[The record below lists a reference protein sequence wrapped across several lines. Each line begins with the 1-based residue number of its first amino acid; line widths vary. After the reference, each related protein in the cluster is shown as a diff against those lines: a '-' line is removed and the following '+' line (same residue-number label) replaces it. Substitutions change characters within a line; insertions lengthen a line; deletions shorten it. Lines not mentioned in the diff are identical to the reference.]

1 MKKAIVI
8 GSPGAGKST
17 FARKLRDIT
26 GLPLYYLDRIWHLP
40 DRTTVSR
47 TEFDASLAE
56 ILERSEWII
65 DGNYRRT
72 FEVRIK
78 ACDTVFLLD
87 YPLEICLDGIRE
99 RVGKKREEMP
109 WTEDELDAEFFEY
122 VKEFHGTQ
130 LPEIYRLLEMYQD
143 GMQLYVFRSSE
154 EADAFLRMCEE

>member
-17 FARKLRDIT
+17 FARDLRDIT

-72 FEVRIK
+72 LEVRIK

-87 YPLEICLDGIRE
+87 YPLAICLDGIRE
-99 RVGKKREEMP
+99 RVGKKREEKGP
-109 WTEDELDAEFFEY
+109 R
-122 VKEFHGTQ
+122 VFH
-130 LPEIYRLLEMYQD
+130 L
-143 GMQLYVFRSSE
+143 
-154 EADAFLRMCEE
+154 